1 MKDKK
6 VFIAG
11 ASGVIGIRLCKML
24 VDAGWDVYGTTR
36 SEKNVELLK
45 NIGVKPIV
53 IDVYN
58 ADKLTEI
65 LTSIKPKIVYHQL
78 TDLPDGLAPDK
89 MKEALESNAKLRD
102 IGTRNLVNASIE
114 ANVEKMIAQS
124 IAFVYEPSDT
134 PHSEESALLN
144 IDDEAYGSTS
154 KAVASLEE
162 QVLNAPFTGIVLRNG
177 LLYGKDTGFD
187 TPVDFVPPVHVDAAT
202 HASLLALNYEKNGI
216 FNITD
221 DDERVVTS
229 KAKELL
235 NWDPEFRMGL

>member
-1 MKDKK
+1 MENKK

-24 VDAGWDVYGTTR
+24 VDADWDVYGTTR
-36 SEKNVELLK
+36 SEKNVALLK
-45 NIGVKPIV
+45 SVGVNPV
-53 IDVYN
+53 LIDVYN
-58 ADKLTEI
+58 ADKLTEV

-78 TDLPDGLAPDK
+78 TDLPDGLDPDK
-89 MKEALESNAKLRD
+89 MQEALESNAKLRD
-102 IGTRNLVNASIE
+102 LGTRNLVNASIK

-134 PHSEESALLN
+134 PHNEESELLN
-144 IDDEAYGSTS
+144 FQDPIYGTTS

-162 QVLNAPFTGIVLRNG
+162 QVLNAPFIGIVLRNG

-202 HASLLALNYEKNGI
+202 HASLLALNHDNNDI

-221 DDERVVTS
+221 DDERIITS

-235 NWDPEFRMGL
+235 NWSPEYRM

>member
-1 MKDKK
+1 MENKK
-6 VFIAG
+6 MFIAG

-24 VDAGWDVYGTTR
+24 VDEGWDVYGTTR

-45 NIGVKPIV
+45 GIGVNPIV

-58 ADKLTEI
+58 ADELTEI
-65 LTSIKPKIVYHQL
+65 LTSIKPKVVYHQL
-78 TDLPDGLAPDK
+78 TDLPDGLNPDK
-89 MKEALESNAKLRD
+89 MQEALESNAKLRD
-102 IGTRNLVNASIE
+102 IGTKNLVNASIK

-134 PHSEESALLN
+134 PHNEESPLLN
-144 IDDEAYGSTS
+144 FDDEVYGSTS

-162 QVLNAPFTGIVLRNG
+162 QVLNAPFTGIILRNG
-177 LLYGKDTGFD
+177 LLYGEGTGFD
-187 TPVDFVPPVHVDAAT
+187 TPVEYVPPVHVDAAV
-202 HASLLALNYEKNGI
+202 HAALLALNYENNDI

-221 DDERVVTS
+221 DDKRVITS

-235 NWDPEFRMGL
+235 NWNPEFRML

>member
-1 MKDKK
+1 MENKK

-11 ASGVIGIRLCKML
+11 ASGIIGIRLCKML
-24 VDAGWDVYGTTR
+24 VDGGWDVYGTTR
-36 SEKNVELLK
+36 SEKNVALLK
-45 NIGVKPIV
+45 GVGVNPIV

-78 TDLPDGLAPDK
+78 TDLPDGLDPDK
-89 MKEALESNAKLRD
+89 MQDALESNAKLRD
-102 IGTRNLVNASIE
+102 VGTRNLVNASIK

-124 IAFVYEPSDT
+124 IAFVYEPSDS
-134 PHSEESALLN
+134 PHNEESALLN
-144 IDDEAYGSTS
+144 FEDPVYGSTA

-202 HASLLALNYEKNGI
+202 HASLLALNHDNNDR

-221 DDERVVTS
+221 DDERIITS

-235 NWDPEFRMGL
+235 NWEPNFRM

>member
-1 MKDKK
+1 MENKK

-24 VDAGWDVYGTTR
+24 VDSGWDVYGTTR
-36 SEKNVELLK
+36 SEKNIELLK
-45 NIGVKPIV
+45 GIGVNPVV

-58 ADKLTEI
+58 ADKLTEV

-78 TDLPDGLAPDK
+78 TDLPDGLDPDK
-89 MKEALESNAKLRD
+89 MQDALESNAKLRD
-102 IGTRNLVNASIE
+102 IGTRNLVNASIK

-124 IAFVYEPSDT
+124 IAFVYETSDT
-134 PHSEESALLN
+134 PHNEESALLN
-144 IDDEAYGSTS
+144 FEDPVYGTTS
-154 KAVASLEE
+154 RAVASLEE

-187 TPVDFVPPVHVDAAT
+187 NPVDFVPPVHVDAAT
-202 HASLLALNYEKNGI
+202 HASLLALNHDKNDI

-221 DDERVVTS
+221 DDERVITS

-235 NWDPEFRMGL
+235 NWNPEYRM